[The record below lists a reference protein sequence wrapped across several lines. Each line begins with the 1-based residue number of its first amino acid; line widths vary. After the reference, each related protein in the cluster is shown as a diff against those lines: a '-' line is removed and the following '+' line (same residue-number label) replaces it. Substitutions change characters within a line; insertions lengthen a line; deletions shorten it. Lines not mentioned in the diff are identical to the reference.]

1 MLDMQFQPAPEEIL
15 EVSALTQQIKRLLE
29 GSFRQVWVRG
39 EVSNC
44 RKQSAG
50 HVYFSIKDA
59 GSQLPCVLFAR
70 DAAQQDFEIE
80 DGQEILIFGDLSVYK
95 PHGRYQLVAK
105 IALHSGQGQLQLE
118 FERLKRKLA
127 AEGLFDKERKS
138 VLPTL
143 PKRIAVVTSPTGAA
157 LRDLLRIL
165 QRRHFKGD
173 VIIFPVRVQGKEAAQ
188 EIESALKHADAS
200 SPPFDSIVLTR
211 GGGSI
216 EDLWPFNNQSLARAI
231 ADCKSHIISAVGH
244 EIDQVLTD
252 FTADQRAETPSA
264 AAEILSSRSLETH
277 ERLQNASRSLKMEC
291 QRQQKEAQQRL
302 KDANNRLRLMAPDR
316 QIALLSLQVDDAQSR
331 FDSIIN
337 DEISLYKAKLQ
348 DFGIRLQRHHPR
360 LRFKLAEQNLRAIR
374 HRLEVANNN
383 QLQKKNFT
391 LLNFKKR
398 LENTN
403 LQTTLQRGFAIITDA
418 TGNILPSAKS
428 ARNSTSVT
436 ARFHDGNI
444 QLVKDRKQ
452 KK

>member
-1 MLDMQFQPAPEEIL
+1 MLDMHFQPAPEEIL

-29 GSFRQVWVRG
+29 GSFPQVWVRG

-70 DAAQQDFEIE
+70 DAAQQDFELE

-105 IALHSGQGQLQLE
+105 IVLHSGQGQLQLE
-118 FERLKRKLA
+118 FERLKRQLA
-127 AEGLFDKERKS
+127 AEGLFDKERKKA
-138 VLPTL
+138 LPTL

-157 LRDLLRIL
+157 LRDFLRIL
-165 QRRHFKGD
+165 QRRQFKGE
-173 VIIFPVRVQGKEAAQ
+173 VIIFPVRVQGKEAAH

-200 SPPFDSIVLTR
+200 SPAFDSIILTR

-216 EDLWPFNNQSLARAI
+216 EDLWPFNNQSLARTI
-231 ADCKSHIISAVGH
+231 TECQNHIISAVGH

-252 FTADQRAETPSA
+252 FTADLRAETPSA
-264 AAEILSSRSLETH
+264 AAEILSSRALETR
-277 ERLQNASRSLKMEC
+277 ERLQSAGRSLALEC
-291 QRQQKEAQQRL
+291 KRQQREAQQRI
-302 KDANNRLRLMAPDR
+302 KDANNRLRFMAPDR
-316 QIALLSLQVDDAQSR
+316 QIALLSLQVDDTHSR
-331 FDSIIN
+331 FDGIIKN
-337 DEISLYKAKLQ
+337 KISLNKTKLQ
-348 DFGIRLQRHHPR
+348 DLAIRLQDHHPR
-360 LRFKLAEQNLRAIR
+360 LRFELAQQNLEAIC
-374 HRLEVANNN
+374 HRLEVANHNL
-383 QLQKKNFT
+383 LQKKKST
-391 LLNFKKR
+391 LLNLKKR

-403 LQTTLQRGFAIITDA
+403 LQTTLQRGFAIIADA
-418 TGNILPSAKS
+418 KGRILSSADSAKDC
-428 ARNSTSVT
+428 TSLT

-444 QLVKDRKQ
+444 QLVKGPKQ

>member
-1 MLDMQFQPAPEEIL
+1 MLDIQFQPAPEEIL

-59 GSQLPCVLFAR
+59 GSQLPSVLFAR

-80 DGQEILIFGDLSVYK
+80 DGQEILLFGDLSVYK

-127 AEGLFDKERKS
+127 SEGLFDKERKGT
-138 VLPTL
+138 LPTL
-143 PKRIAVVTSPTGAA
+143 PRRIAVVTSPTGAA
-157 LRDLLRIL
+157 LRDFLRIL
-165 QRRHFKGD
+165 QRRHFKGEI
-173 VIIFPVRVQGKEAAQ
+173 IIFPVRVQGKEAAQ
-188 EIESALKHADAS
+188 EIESALEHADAS
-200 SPPFDSIVLTR
+200 SPEFDSIVLTR

-216 EDLWPFNNQSLARAI
+216 EDLWPFNNESLARKI
-231 ADCKSHIISAVGH
+231 TECKSHIISAVGH

-252 FTADQRAETPSA
+252 FTADLRAETPSA

-277 ERLQNASRSLKMEC
+277 ERLLSACRNLVFEC
-291 QRQQKEAQQRL
+291 KRQQNEAQQRL

-316 QIALLSLQVDDAQSR
+316 QIALLLLQVDDAHSR
-331 FDSIIN
+331 FESILN
-337 DEISLYKAKLQ
+337 NKISSYKCKLQ
-348 DFGIRLQRHHPR
+348 DLGIRLQKHHPR
-360 LRFKLAEQNLRAIR
+360 LRFQLAQQNLKAIR

-383 QLQKKNFT
+383 QIQKKNLT

-403 LQTTLQRGFAIITDA
+403 LQTTLQRGFAIITNA
-418 TGNILPSAKS
+418 EGKILPSAKS
-428 ARNSTSVT
+428 ARDNTSVT

-444 QLVKDRKQ
+444 QLIKDRRQDK
-452 KK
+452 